1 MHGSRLIHIL
11 AAWGVALAASGAFLF
26 VVYRYAPYVLEND
39 RNTSVWYLNSL
50 AEECW
55 REFDNLPPDAAVEQ
69 KQKLLDQAAGYLRK
83 AAALRPDAQHYQ
95 WFLLWTLYREA
106 LLTDPPDGARLSE
119 SICMAQALWEKTG
132 KTWSK
137 PALFLADHFLDQKQD
152 DQALPFLE
160 AVHRQESKNLRAI
173 DGLIRIAVN
182 KGEDEHAL
190 QLLHEKESIA
200 HLSTSERD
208 LLVTLLARQ
217 EVYREAADRLST
229 LVTASGSS
237 RERWFLYAL
246 VCAGVQ
252 DRPEA
257 LRAMSVYLSASK
269 PREPWPSAEALGLER
284 IPDNLLPILT
294 DIYRKALSG
303 SHQMP

>member
-11 AAWGVALAASGAFLF
+11 AAWGVALVASGAFLF

-200 HLSTSERD
+200 HLSTSER
-208 LLVTLLARQ
+208 
-217 EVYREAADRLST
+217 
-229 LVTASGSS
+229 
-237 RERWFLYAL
+237 
-246 VCAGVQ
+246 VQ